1 MGDLTGITLGY
12 LRSNAEIEVRVNDVD
27 MKNAAAVLAMRVRGP
42 GVTASAET
50 GAPFGCDISFMKAH
64 PAMQTMAAR

>member
-27 MKNAAAVLAMRVRGP
+27 MKNAAADLAMRVRGLALRRLP
-42 GVTASAET
+42 RR
-50 GAPFGCDISFMKAH
+50 GAVWL
-64 PAMQTMAAR
+64 